1 MPLPKDHPKKSCRM
15 TLMVSKI
22 RIESGLTQR
31 NLAEKAGVKINRIW
45 AAERGNLSAADPA
58 MVKIANALLVK
69 DPRFLLDPADAE
81 FLRAE
86 VKRPVP
92 RPSSPKP
99 PPPDL
104 FEKRTMG
111 NNLRRRGNFTIYLSI
126 VRIERGLTQNGLA
139 ILLGIS
145 SAYLSRIERG
155 KCHPSDSLLEKMSIV
170 LDFPK
175 DSLMSDVSIKTVP
188 KKGPSNEDLER
199 AKETRG
205 VYWDIRAQKWN
216 TCVYDGKRSRYLGRF
231 DRLEDAIAAV
241 KKFRQG
247 GKKP

>member
-1 MPLPKDHPKKSCRM
+1 MPLPKNHPKKSSRM
-15 TLMVSKI
+15 TLMISKI
-22 RIESGLTQR
+22 RIESGLTQQM
-31 NLAEKAGVKINRIW
+31 LAEKAGVKINRIW
-45 AAERGNLSAADPA
+45 AAERGNLSADDPA
-58 MVKIANALLVK
+58 MVKIANALLVD
-69 DPRFLLDPADAE
+69 DPSILTRSAGPE
-81 FLRAE
+81 FLKTE
-86 VKRPVP
+86 VKSPAP

-126 VRIERGLTQNGLA
+126 VRIERGLTQKGLA

-170 LDFPK
+170 LDCQK

-188 KKGPSNEDLER
+188 QKGPSNEDLER

-205 VYWDIRAQKWN
+205 VYWDVRAQKWN

-231 DRLEDAIAAV
+231 DRIEDAIAAV
-241 KKFRQG
+241 EKFRQG
-247 GKKP
+247 GEKP